1 MAAKF
6 AKIFFSG
13 ATLPAWGATFLAL
26 AASASAQESVSDSFP
41 SWSEVRSA
49 VQSHLATLP
58 DLQPG
63 DLITAADAAPALK
76 AIEQMGWSGV
86 GRGQTASKLLEDGSF
101 LARELRSAP
110 GRIFM
115 RRVSGYRL
123 IYDRLDRVSQM
134 PGGQQLIHDMI
145 RLPDGHR
152 YAQFTPHQGAPP
164 MTDFLPKG
172 VSGKAPRVPDIDK
185 PTGRVY
191 TQTDLLTAL
200 EAEYRQAASEH

>member
-1 MAAKF
+1 LTVSAAVLAF
-6 AKIFFSG
+6 VS
-13 ATLPAWGATFLAL
+13 ATHAQSANESLPPWA
-26 AASASAQESVSDSFP
+26 D
-41 SWSEVRSA
+41 VRSA
-49 VQSHLATLP
+49 VQSHFETLP

-76 AIEQMGWSGV
+76 ALEQMGWNDV
-86 GRGQTASKLLEDGSF
+86 ARGQTASKLLEDGSF

-110 GRIFM
+110 GRTFM

-134 PGGQQLIHDMI
+134 TGGQQLIHDMI

-172 VSGKAPRVPDIDK
+172 VSGKAPRVADIDK

-191 TQTDLLTAL
+191 TQNDLLTAL
-200 EAEYRQAASEH
+200 EAEYRQAAKR